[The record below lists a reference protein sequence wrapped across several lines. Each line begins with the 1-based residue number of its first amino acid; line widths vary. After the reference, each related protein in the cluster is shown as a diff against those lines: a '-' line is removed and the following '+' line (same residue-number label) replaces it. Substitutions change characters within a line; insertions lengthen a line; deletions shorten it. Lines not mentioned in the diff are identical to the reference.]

1 MAKREEEYKRL
12 ELFYQ
17 LLVHYLDRPYSDAEL
32 GDLLDTDR
40 SNVWRIRKIFKAL
53 EIPLEEALE
62 QTGKYFIRKDF
73 QMRYIHFSP
82 EEMASLY
89 LAARRLQQQTKTS
102 QEHVELA
109 LRKLANAL
117 RKPFAESLVKAAGA
131 VKEQEQDAQQ
141 QQVFSL
147 LVKSWL
153 EKTPVRIY
161 HHVLHGA
168 RRDYVV
174 HPYHIEP
181 SVWGDGNYLI
191 GYSEYHQKI
200 ARFKIAR
207 IEKVVQTGGPYREQT
222 DFDVQEFLKYA
233 WGIWS
238 TEQAPV
244 TVKLRFTKWAI
255 PRLLESVWPEAK
267 LYPPDAD
274 GNCIWEVQVAEWREM
289 FPWVKSWGSAVTIL
303 APSEMVE
310 EMKREV
316 RRWVRVYGVAELP
329 AVPAYQL
336 LWAKTGS
343 GDRTHP
349 LICHLLDVGQAA
361 LALWQQALMAGC
373 KTQIAHWLRLTVEET
388 GRLLAFWAALHDLGK
403 ASPAFQRKYAP
414 AIQGLEA
421 VGFLFPKPITTTPC
435 YHATITTRT
444 LPAPLQEITGAGD
457 SVADAVARA
466 LGGHHGVWPTP
477 KDVKDGVKADQ
488 VGDGL
493 WDEVRYELVKILY
506 DVYTPPPLT
515 TLPADKIE
523 ANSLL
528 TFFSGFTSVAD
539 WIGSMEEYF
548 PYEEAPI
555 AVISYAAT
563 ALQRAEQALND
574 LHWCDWQP
582 PTTTKS
588 FEQLFNRTP
597 RAMQQQVIELAE
609 QLNQPALV
617 IIEAPTGTGKTEAA
631 LYLADQWAQR
641 LQQRG
646 MYVAMPT
653 MATSNQM
660 HERVTQMLH
669 DRYPSLPIDP
679 MLVHSQARWR
689 TETPPPT
696 LTITDERFNPSD
708 PANSKASVVDMS
720 WFLPTKRSL
729 LAPFAVGTVDQALLS
744 VLFTRHFFVRLFALS
759 HKTVIFDEV
768 HAYDTYMSSLFHRL
782 LHWLRAAGASV
793 VLLSATLPA
802 QSRQAMIGAWLGI
815 DEEEEPLP
823 SLPQAEY
830 PAIWWASGEKYD
842 VVQLEVA
849 EADKRT
855 LTLDRIDRTPA
866 AIVDALRTLLVEGG
880 CAAVICNTVAR
891 AQQVYQAIEQAN
903 LVDEPERLLL
913 FHARFPFGWR
923 DGIEQRVR
931 QRFGVNSSAA
941 ERRPKTIVVA
951 TQVIEQSLDLDFDLM
966 ISDLAPIDLLIQR
979 AGRLHRHARDQRP
992 PPLAEPRLLVAIA
1005 QKADEMP
1012 DLESDVYIYE
1022 PQILYHTFLALQGRD
1037 QLTLPT
1043 DTAGLIEQVYGDW
1056 QPDAQSISSEMAAA
1070 LTKASEIMRKH
1081 KEQAK
1086 SEADLRLVKPPSY
1099 KRLFELR
1106 NMELEEEGDSSHP
1119 SLQALTRLGPPSVA
1133 LVCLHETAN
1142 GLNTMPDGSGLSIN
1156 ERQRPDSETTKALAG
1171 CTLSLNHQGI
1181 VRHLLH
1187 AGKGE
1192 QPAGWREHAL
1202 LRNHYLVRFHDQQ
1215 ARLEGCNY
1223 QLKLTPVYGLE
1234 IRKEA

>member
-1 MAKREEEYKRL
+1 MSQRNEEYQRYEFIYEMERL
-12 ELFYQ
+12 
-17 LLVHYLDRPYSDAEL
+17 YLQEPFSDEAMGERL
-32 GDLLDTDR
+32 GTDR
-40 SNVWRIRKIFKAL
+40 SNVWRIRRMMTEKMG
-53 EIPLEEALE
+53 IPIDPHPTER
-62 QTGKYFIRKDF
+62 GKW
-73 QMRYIHFSP
+73 YIHPDYSITHIPFSR
-82 EEMASLY
+82 EQMAALY
-89 LAARRLQQQTKTS
+89 LAARRLQQQTRTS
-102 QEHVELA
+102 QQPVVDVLE
-109 LRKLANAL
+109 KLAHAL
-117 RKPFAESLVKAAGA
+117 HQPLAEGLVKAAKQ
-131 VKEQEQDAQQ
+131 VLEQEQDPHQQ
-141 QQVFSL
+141 RVFAD
-147 LVKSWL
+147 LVQCWL
-153 EKTPVRIY
+153 NRTPARIT
-161 HHVLHGA
+161 HRKLHGEG
-168 RRDYVV
+168 RVYRVY
-174 HPYHIEP
+174 PYQIEP
-181 SVWGDGNYLI
+181 AVWGDGNYLI
-191 GYSEYHQKI
+191 GFSEYHNKI
-200 ARFKIAR
+200 ATFKLSR
-207 IEKVVQTGGPYREQT
+207 IEKVVIGTGKFEMPV
-222 DFDVQEFLKYA
+222 DFNVHDLLKYA
-233 WGIWS
+233 WGVWHADDEPI
-238 TEQAPV
+238 
-244 TVKLRFTKWAI
+244 TVKLRFSKWAV
-255 PRLLESVWPEAK
+255 PRLRESIWHPTAI
-267 LYPPDAD
+267 LHDPDSE
-274 GNCIWEVQVAEWREM
+274 GNCEWEVQVAEWREM

-303 APSEMVE
+303 EPSAMVE
-310 EMKREV
+310 EIKREV
-316 RRWVRVYGVAELP
+316 RRWVRNYGVAALP
-329 AVPAYQL
+329 APPAYQL

-343 GDRTHP
+343 GERTHP
-349 LICHLLDVGQAA
+349 LICHLVDVGQAA

-373 KTQIAHWLRLTVEET
+373 KAQIAQWLRLTVEET

-414 AIQGLEA
+414 SIQGLEA
-421 VGFLFPKPITTTPC
+421 VGFVFPKPITTTPC

-444 LPAPLQEITGAGD
+444 LPVPLQQITGAGD

-466 LGGHHGVWPTP
+466 LGGHHGVWPTV
-477 KDVKDGVKADQ
+477 KDVKDGIKADQ

-506 DVYTPPPLT
+506 DVYAPPPLAA
-515 TLPADKIE
+515 LPEDKIA

-548 PYEEAPI
+548 PYEEAPLT
-555 AVISYAAT
+555 VISYAAT
-563 ALQRAEQALND
+563 ALQRAEQALSD

-582 PTTTKS
+582 PTTAKS

-597 RAMQQQVIELAE
+597 RAMQQKVIELAE
-609 QLNQPALV
+609 QLNQPSLV

-631 LYLADQWAQR
+631 LYLADQWAHR

-669 DRYPSLPIDP
+669 DRYPSLQIDP
-679 MLVHSQARWR
+679 LLVHSQARWR

-782 LHWLRAAGASV
+782 LFWLRAAGTSV

-823 SLPQAEY
+823 SLPKAEY

-842 VVQLEVA
+842 VVQLDVA
-849 EADKRT
+849 QADKRT

-866 AIVDALRTLLVEGG
+866 AIVDTLRTLLVEGG

-891 AQQVYQAIEQAN
+891 AQQLYQAIEQAN
-903 LVDEPERLLL
+903 LVDEPGRLLL

-923 DGIEQRVR
+923 DGIEQTVK

-941 ERRPKTIVVA
+941 DRRPKTIVVA

-979 AGRLHRHARDQRP
+979 AGRLHRHERGQRP
-992 PPLAEPRLLVAIA
+992 APLNQPRLVVAIS

-1022 PQILYHTFLALQGRD
+1022 PQILYHTFLALQGRT

-1056 QPDAQSISSEMAAA
+1056 QPDAHSISGEMAAA
-1070 LTKASEIMRKH
+1070 LAKAGEIMRKH
-1081 KEQAK
+1081 KEKAK

-1133 LVCLHETAN
+1133 LVCLHDTAN
-1142 GLNTMPDGSGLSIN
+1142 GLNTMPDGSGLLIN
-1156 ERQRPDSETTKALAG
+1156 ERQRPDSETTKALAA
-1171 CTLSLNHQGI
+1171 CTLSINHRGVVQ
-1181 VRHLLH
+1181 HLLH

-1202 LRNHYLVRFHDQQ
+1202 LRNHYLVRFHDKQ
-1215 ARLEGCNY
+1215 ARLEGCKY
-1223 QLKLTPVYGLE
+1223 QLKLTPIYGLE
-1234 IRKEA
+1234 IL